1 MGVKQTPLPHRKMSA
16 YDPKRTLYHFPG
28 VDCSERRTCSHLKK
42 ESAKPMAG
50 IITETN
56 GMIKITIRLSS
67 EVSQR
72 DVHRCQ
78 KVGPER

>member
-1 MGVKQTPLPHRKMSA
+1 
-16 YDPKRTLYHFPG
+16 
-28 VDCSERRTCSHLKK
+28 
-42 ESAKPMAG
+42 MAG

-67 EVSQR
+67 EVSQK
-72 DVHRCQ
+72 DVHRFQ